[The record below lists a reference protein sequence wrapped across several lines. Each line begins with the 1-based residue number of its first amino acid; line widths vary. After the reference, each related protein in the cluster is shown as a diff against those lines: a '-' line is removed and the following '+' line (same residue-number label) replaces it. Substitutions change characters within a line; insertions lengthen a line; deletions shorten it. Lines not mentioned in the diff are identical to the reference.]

1 MTAQAVVYPLDVLR
15 RRMQLG
21 PAARG
26 GIVSDRTWYNQAPR
40 ARIRAHP
47 SAPALTPPAARARQA
62 RAALCSEEGG
72 SHVTVCGHRAY
83 IPQGDSVG
91 RGLCDCLCFDAG
103 LLSTVERSLI
113 TLTDL
118 VGRERPEHG

>member
-47 SAPALTPPAARARQA
+47 ALTPACGA
-62 RAALCSEEGG
+62 RAAG
-72 SHVTVCGHRAY
+72 SRCA
-83 IPQGDSVG
+83 
-91 RGLCDCLCFDAG
+91 L
-103 LLSTVERSLI
+103 
-113 TLTDL
+113 
-118 VGRERPEHG
+118 

>member
-72 SHVTVCGHRAY
+72 SHVTVAGIGPTFLKA
-83 IPQGDSVG
+83 IPS
-91 RGLCDCLCFDAG
+91 AG
-103 LLSTVERSLI
+103 VSATVCVSMLGFFRRSNAA
-113 TLTDL
+113 
-118 VGRERPEHG
+118 